1 MTREQAYD
9 LASEFFGLA
18 LPHYIADWVVPAIM
32 RAAEIERETCAQKC
46 LERHANGRFKHDT
59 RDECADAIRASGA

>member
-9 LASEFFGLA
+9 LASEFFGSG

-59 RDECADAIRASGA
+59 RDECADAIRAMGE